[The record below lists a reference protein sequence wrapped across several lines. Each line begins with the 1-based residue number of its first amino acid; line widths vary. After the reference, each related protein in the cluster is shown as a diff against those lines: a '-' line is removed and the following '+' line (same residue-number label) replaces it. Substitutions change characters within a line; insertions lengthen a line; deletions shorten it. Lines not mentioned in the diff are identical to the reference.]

1 MNRALIGLAVSLK
14 CSNVSM
20 ALVKEE
26 AVRLKRRFEN
36 VSQAARKRNL
46 ETAQESDVP
55 QVHAATSVAVPSSA
69 ATPVAVPSFFAT
81 SVAVPSS
88 AATPV
93 AVPSSAATRVAIPSS
108 AATRVAIRDCY
119 YCNFGTSGGPSLD
132 EIGACKRQ
140 LKRPLPRQKFSPEEN
155 SLFLHL
161 VKCQTERKRVTSGKS
176 FSWKKMVGRWDHL
189 AAEDTA
195 RKGKAGLY
203 YLRNADQL
211 KQKGKDLDSKR

>member
-1 MNRALIGLAVSLK
+1 LNRALIGLAVSLK

-55 QVHAATSVAVPSSA
+55 QVHAATPVAVPSSA
-69 ATPVAVPSFFAT
+69 AT

-93 AVPSSAATRVAIPSS
+93 AVPSS